1 MTLVEAFGP
10 RVKIGGGTDELG
22 CGCFHAFVNATPI
35 GMAGGPAPDE
45 SPLPDEVPLDD
56 TIVVMDTVYT
66 PRMTPMLRLAEDR
79 GARIVDGM
87 AMFVAQA
94 ESQFE
99 VWTATPPAPGLFKS
113 LIGDDAS

>member
-1 MTLVEAFGP
+1 
-10 RVKIGGGTDELG
+10 
-22 CGCFHAFVNATPI
+22 
-35 GMAGGPAPDE
+35 MAGGPAPDE

-56 TIVVMDTVYT
+56 TVVVMDTVYT

-94 ESQFE
+94 EAQFE
-99 VWTATPPAPGLFKS
+99 AWTSAPPTPKLFQS
-113 LIGDDAS
+113 VVGV